1 MAKKKKDDEEG
12 TEAPAAADG
21 VRLNAHPKAREHL
34 AIAKGWGGIISFS
47 VVAAASYAQDLPI
60 SDILLRAL
68 LGGIAG
74 SMLAW
79 GLTLTVWRHLAL
91 AQIEG
96 LRRKLVFDIEAKRRE
111 LEAGVD
117 ADRAALEQRVLAQA
131 ADARSRA
138 PDGALKSS

>member
-1 MAKKKKDDEEG
+1 MAKKKNDEEEG
-12 TEAPAAADG
+12 TEAAAPVDG

-47 VVAAASYAQDLPI
+47 AVAAASSSAGLPMTDL
-60 SDILLRAL
+60 LLHSL
-68 LGGIAG
+68 LGGITG

-96 LRRKLVFDIEAKRRE
+96 LRRKLVHDIDEQRRA
-111 LEAGVD
+111 LEAGVS
-117 ADRAALEQRVLAQA
+117 ADRAALEQRVLAEA
-131 ADARSRA
+131 AAARNRA
-138 PDGALKSS
+138 PDGAMNT

>member
-12 TEAPAAADG
+12 TDAAAPPDG

-34 AIAKGWGGIISFS
+34 AMAKGWGGIISFT
-47 VVAAASYAQDLPI
+47 VVAAASYAQGLPMTDL
-60 SDILLRAL
+60 LLHAL
-68 LGGIAG
+68 LAGVAG

-96 LRRKLVFDIEAKRRE
+96 LRRKLVSDIDAQRRA
-111 LEAGVD
+111 LDAGVT
-117 ADRAALEQRVLAQA
+117 ADREALEQRVLAEA
-131 ADARSRA
+131 AALRNRV
-138 PDGALKSS
+138 PDGAMKT